1 MEPDQEHSSTLHR
14 FAAVFQTGRANDSLP
29 VKVVIG
35 IVLVVLI
42 ALMFPH
48 PESIEY
54 NYALGAIWADKDLIA
69 PFSFPILKDA
79 PQYEKERLEA
89 ARSVSPVFD
98 RRDELGRSGVDS
110 VSVMFRNVKEA
121 ALARSRWLRSRS
133 RLDSIQFGQAASRI
147 PFSLSETEWKQ
158 LGQSIAAG
166 EKKSIPRL
174 GDLEGAVSRTL
185 AEILR
190 VGVLDRAKMSRT
202 SGFVS
207 IRKGNTEDVVLLDK
221 VYDAG
226 EAVTAVA
233 EQCDRVAGDKVLTS
247 VASKIASAVLH
258 PNLVY
263 DAAET
268 NREIQVA
275 QDNVPRTVGYVQ
287 ENERVIGRHDRI
299 TEENKLKLDSY
310 QKARIDRGAE
320 LSDWKHTV
328 GIVFHVLL
336 VIGLYGIYLFL
347 FRKRIFHDNAKLT
360 LVALLLL
367 METLFAYV
375 TSSSNLPDPVD
386 YLIFVPAAS
395 MLLTI
400 IFDSRVAF
408 YGTVTMALLI
418 GGIKGNDYGIALT
431 SLVAGSLGAYTVR
444 DIRNR
449 TQIFRSLMF
458 IFLGYS
464 ISILT
469 VSFERN
475 ESFNTILSSLTYAMA
490 NAIFS
495 PVLTYGL
502 LIFFERVFRITTD
515 LTLLELSDF
524 NQPLLRQLAEKA
536 PGTFHHSMLLGN
548 LAEAGAEAIGANS
561 ILARVGAYYHD
572 IGKLIK
578 PEYFV
583 ENQVGSVNRHN
594 RLKPRMSAR
603 IIAAHVKD
611 GVELGRQY
619 GLPEKIVDFIPQHHG
634 TTLISYFLDKAM
646 NQAGKKNAKESVVE
660 DDFRYPGPKPQ
671 SKEAGLVMLADSVE
685 ASTRSLAEITPQWLE
700 TSIESM
706 IKQRFVEGQLDYCDL
721 TLRDLTKIK
730 EAFLKIL
737 LGIHHQ
743 RIQYPEQIRN
753 DQENLDSQPSG
764 LPPEEMRRAGQAEA
778 RQGEQLRR
786 EQIRRP
792 HRRPEQNRE
801 APVPAALVP
810 PVPAPE
816 GEPLAT
822 DPAVAGREDENNSTE
837 DGMGR
842 AGEDAPPA
850 ESVNP
855 DKPS

>member
-1 MEPDQEHSSTLHR
+1 MEPEPEHRTTLER
-14 FAAVFQTGRANDSLP
+14 VAAAFQTGRANDSLP
-29 VKVVIG
+29 VKVAIG
-35 IVLVVLI
+35 VVLVILV

-54 NYALGAIWADKDLIA
+54 NYGLGAIWADKDLIA

-98 RRDELGRSGVDS
+98 RREEVSRNEVDS
-110 VSVMFRNVKEA
+110 IPVIFRNLKQA
-121 ALARSRWLRSRS
+121 AQARSLWLHSHARQ
-133 RLDSIQFGQAASRI
+133 DSLRFEQAASQV
-147 PFSLSETEWKQ
+147 PFSLSDTEWKQ
-158 LGQSIAAG
+158 VMQSAAAG
-166 EKKSIPRL
+166 DKKSAQRFV
-174 GDLEGAVSRTL
+174 DLEGTISKAL
-185 AEILR
+185 ADILR
-190 VGVLDRAKMSRT
+190 SGVLDRAKGSHT
-202 SGFVS
+202 PGFVS
-207 IRKGNTEDVVLLDK
+207 IRKGNNEDIVLNDK

-226 EAVTAVA
+226 EALRAVA
-233 EQCDRVAGDKVLTS
+233 EQCDRAAGDKVLTS
-247 VASKIASAVLH
+247 VASKIAGAALR

-263 DAAET
+263 DASET
-268 NREIQVA
+268 NREIQLA
-275 QDNVPRTVGYVQ
+275 EDNVARTVGFVQ

-310 QKARIDRGAE
+310 QRARIDRGAE

-328 GIVFHVLL
+328 GILFHVML
-336 VIGLYGIYLFL
+336 VVGLYGIYLFL

-375 TSSSNLPDPVD
+375 TSTSNLPDPAD

-431 SLVAGSLGAYTVR
+431 CLVAGSLGAYTVR

-464 ISILT
+464 LTILT
-469 VSFERN
+469 LSFERN
-475 ESFNTILSSLTYAMA
+475 ESFNTVLTSLTYAMA

-502 LIFFERVFRITTD
+502 LIFFERVFKITTD

-572 IGKLIK
+572 IGKMIK

-603 IIAAHVKD
+603 IIAAHVRD

-646 NQAGKKNAKESVVE
+646 NQAAKKNAKESVVE
-660 DDFRYPGPKPQ
+660 DDYRYPGPKPQ
-671 SKEAGLVMLADSVE
+671 TKEAGLVMLADSVE
-685 ASTRSLAEITPQWLE
+685 ASTRSLTEITPQWLE
-700 TSIESM
+700 ASIESM

-721 TLRDLTKIK
+721 TLRDLTRIK

-743 RIQYPEQIRN
+743 RIQYP
-753 DQENLDSQPSG
+753 DQLRAAQEASDAGVAEKDPG
-764 LPPEEMRRAGQAEA
+764 PEGPPPEEQPAE
-778 RQGEQLRR
+778 RETELRR
-786 EQIRRP
+786 REHYRRHLRRP
-792 HRRPEQNRE
+792 GEERE
-801 APVPAALVP
+801 GHAPAVA
-810 PVPAPE
+810 APE
-816 GEPLAT
+816 GEDLAPGPDGPHRGDGVVPRPPESGPEGT
-822 DPAVAGREDENNSTE
+822 KGGEPAHGRTPEE
-837 DGMGR
+837 
-842 AGEDAPPA
+842 
-850 ESVNP
+850 
-855 DKPS
+855 PS